1 MATLSIMSIFA
12 VAGLLGN
19 GGLTV
24 VEGST
29 GSGNPRQVET
39 IDVVNTLTSS
49 QRDAAR
55 DVDDIIHGELGV
67 ALVQRSGV
75 VWLLADGPVHDPARA
90 VVYVAAGEDEELTD
104 AQVQALDVL
113 VPVLEAYFAER
124 REPEVEA
131 SKPVRKPRAT
141 KGA

>member
-1 MATLSIMSIFA
+1 MSIFA
-12 VAGLLGN
+12 VAGQLAD
-19 GGLTV
+19 GGVTV
-24 VEGST
+24 IEGST

-39 IDVVNTLTSS
+39 IDVVNTLTSLE
-49 QRDAAR
+49 RDPAR

-90 VVYVAAGEDEELTD
+90 VVYVAAAEDEEMTD

-113 VPVLEAYFAER
+113 IPVLEGFFAENR
-124 REPEVEA
+124 APEP
-131 SKPVRKPRAT
+131 KPDKPARKPRAT
-141 KGA
+141 KET